1 MAVVPGASGWRVVAA
16 SSFPF
21 LAILYLAL
29 FGAFG
34 IESPFFPALLSTRG
48 LSSAEIGTALAAG
61 TLVRLSCGPM
71 IGIAAD
77 LYGIRRV
84 LALTAVATGAIML
97 LYLWGRGF
105 WPLLTIGMIH
115 SIVIAPLNPLADSL
129 SLTATRDGVFPY
141 GWIRGV
147 GSAGFICGTM
157 ISGLLVTRFG
167 IDSIVVAAA
176 ILFTMMIVP
185 LPWLAPSLT
194 ASAEIARGGVPALLA
209 VPVFRRML
217 LVAGLIMGSHAM
229 SDTFAV
235 IQWRAAGT
243 GATAIGLLWSEAVAS
258 EILVFVVL
266 GPWLLR
272 RLGPGPCVAIAALAG
287 VLRWS
292 VLALTADLAPLIAAQ
307 ALHGLTF
314 SLMHLACMQIIA
326 AVVPEKLSATAQ
338 TLYGTLSVGIAT
350 AAMTLLSG
358 QLYGAFGKPAFW
370 MMSALCALALP
381 LVRGLDPRGIEAKPA

>member
-1 MAVVPGASGWRVVAA
+1 MKASASVPTASTWRRVAA

-21 LAILYLAL
+21 LAILYMAL

-34 IESPFFPALLSTRG
+34 IESPFFPTLLSTRG
-48 LSSAEIGTALAAG
+48 LSSAEIGTVLAAG
-61 TLVRLSCGPM
+61 TLVRLACGPI

-77 LYGIRRV
+77 LYGIRRM
-84 LALTAVATGAIML
+84 LALTAIATGAIML
-97 LYLWGRGF
+97 LYLVGRGF
-105 WPLLTIGMIH
+105 WPLLAIGMIH
-115 SIVIAPLNPLADSL
+115 SVVIAPLNPLADSL
-129 SLTATRDGVFPY
+129 SLTATRDGLFPY

-157 ISGLLVTRFG
+157 TSGVLVTRFG

-176 ILFTMMIVP
+176 ILFTVMIVP
-185 LPWLAPSLT
+185 LPWLTRSLT
-194 ASAEIARGGVPALLA
+194 ASSEIARGGIAALLA

-243 GATAIGLLWSEAVAS
+243 GPTAIGLLWSEAVAS
-258 EILVFVVL
+258 EILVFVVF
-266 GPWLLR
+266 GPWMLR
-272 RLGPGPCVAIAALAG
+272 RWGPGACVAIAAAAG
-287 VLRWS
+287 ILRWS
-292 VLALTADLAPLIAAQ
+292 VLALTADIAPLIAAQ

-338 TLYGTLSVGIAT
+338 TLYGRSASV
-350 AAMTLLSG
+350 S
-358 QLYGAFGKPAFW
+358 
-370 MMSALCALALP
+370 
-381 LVRGLDPRGIEAKPA
+381 RRPR